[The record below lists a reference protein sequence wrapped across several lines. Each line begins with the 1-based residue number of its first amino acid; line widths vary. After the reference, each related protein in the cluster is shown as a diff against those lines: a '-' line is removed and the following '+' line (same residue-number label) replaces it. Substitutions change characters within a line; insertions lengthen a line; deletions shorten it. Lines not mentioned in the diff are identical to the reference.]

1 MGAADQ
7 GHGKETVK
15 LTEAHRNVLRATLKL
30 SQTRRQIHCKFPHA
44 CSIRIF

>member
-30 SQTRRQIHCKFPHA
+30 SQTRRQIHCKLPHA
-44 CSIRIF
+44 CNIRVV